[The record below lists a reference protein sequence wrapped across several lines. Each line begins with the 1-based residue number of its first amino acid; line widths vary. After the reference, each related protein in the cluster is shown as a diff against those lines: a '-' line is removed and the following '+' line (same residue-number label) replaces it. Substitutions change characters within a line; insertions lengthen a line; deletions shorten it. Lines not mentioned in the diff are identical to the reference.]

1 MNKISTLLNNK
12 LNLHQ
17 RVEDGLERELKR
29 QKKAG
34 KKFLSDDEIDNLIDN
49 IIKEELGDEWKEN
62 YTNSESNNDS
72 FNCLRKDTADDKKVL
87 VRESKLDL
95 INFNG
100 HQYYITDDEL
110 EKGDL
115 YINYSNYKRGVDDKN
130 LKYIIGTVMEI
141 GSDGTDIVI
150 YAEEMKSDL
159 LSSCKKL
166 VLKA

>member
-1 MNKISTLLNNK
+1 MRKHIDTFKNFRLNESKSDVINFEGQQYIIS
-12 LNLHQ
+12 
-17 RVEDGLERELKR
+17 
-29 QKKAG
+29 
-34 KKFLSDDEIDNLIDN
+34 DEK
-49 IIKEELGDEWKEN
+49 IKE
-62 YTNSESNNDS
+62 
-72 FNCLRKDTADDKKVL
+72 
-87 VRESKLDL
+87 
-95 INFNG
+95 
-100 HQYYITDDEL
+100 
-110 EKGDL
+110 GDL